1 MNDHAQTTTF
11 VGTATASAWWM
22 VDALMRHGPGW
33 QLVPPLLVGMASLV
47 GATRGLL
54 NDVAA
59 NRRAD
64 ERHRAELARLA
75 TEATAR

>member
-1 MNDHAQTTTF
+1 MNHPQTTTF

-33 QLVPPLLVGMASLV
+33 QLMPPLLIGMASV
-47 GATRGLL
+47 IGATRGML
-54 NDVAA
+54 NDLAA

-64 ERHRAELARLA
+64 ELHRIELARLKA
-75 TEATAR
+75 Q